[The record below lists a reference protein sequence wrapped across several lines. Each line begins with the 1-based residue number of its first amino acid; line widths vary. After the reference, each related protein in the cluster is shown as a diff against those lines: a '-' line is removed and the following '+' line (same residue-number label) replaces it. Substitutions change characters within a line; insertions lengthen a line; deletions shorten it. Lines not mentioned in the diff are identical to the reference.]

1 MQNFLINNLHNDYI
15 HAEIYYGDLYG
26 LGATQSGSRFGKYS
40 LELLSNLTIMR
51 LKDKEIDEEKM
62 RESINKFHNLEYDFD
77 SLIRNSIS
85 EILNIVKLEKVLENL
100 YEIETPNQLICSELV
115 QRVYSEYGEPL
126 FEREDWVSP
135 QDLFENPKL
144 EIIYTV

>member
-1 MQNFLINNLHNDYI
+1 
-15 HAEIYYGDLYG
+15 
-26 LGATQSGSRFGKYS
+26 
-40 LELLSNLTIMR
+40 MR

-100 YEIETPNQLICSELV
+100 YEIETPN
-115 QRVYSEYGEPL
+115 
-126 FEREDWVSP
+126 
-135 QDLFENPKL
+135 
-144 EIIYTV
+144 